1 MIGFILQRAL
11 DMGYKQ
17 VRVNIRG
24 IGPGRMVSVI
34 VPERIYRGFQCH
46 FSFQSAIKGL
56 QMGGLT
62 VVSIT
67 DCTRVTYNPLRA
79 RKQRKL

>member
-1 MIGFILQRAL
+1 M
-11 DMGYKQ
+11 
-17 VRVNIRG
+17 RVNIRG
-24 IGPGRMVSVI
+24 IGPGRMVCLI
-34 VPERIYRGFQCH
+34 VLKDCNQILVRII
-46 FSFQSAIKGL
+46 FQSAIKGL
-56 QMGGLT
+56 QMGGLN